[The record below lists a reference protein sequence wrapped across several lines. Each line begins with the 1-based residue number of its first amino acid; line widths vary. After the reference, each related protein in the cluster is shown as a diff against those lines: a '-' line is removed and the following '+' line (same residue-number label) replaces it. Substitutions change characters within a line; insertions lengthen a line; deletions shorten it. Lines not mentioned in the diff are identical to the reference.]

1 MLCTSLGN
9 SSVQGLCTLPY
20 IRCIIAAY
28 CTVACNRGKG
38 WSRRRCIYQG
48 RFIRAALKRGYRVA
62 QSIEPR
68 REGAEGMPSR
78 EERIRLL
85 SMVDIFEPLTEEEI
99 EQLNGQLPDTH
110 LKPGE
115 IFYRT
120 SQGREFTLAVVGK
133 GTVFGEMALTAQ
145 RLQEAYAQATEPSV
159 LISISS
165 EELERIIEQKPQVGI
180 RLVHI
185 LSERLRSYEGRMED
199 ITLKDVPARL
209 ANIILLLCEEE
220 GVMARREIKI
230 PHHYTHERL
239 GTMIGAN
246 REAVTRAFSK
256 LQDEGVIEL
265 RRRLIHVS
273 DIEALRRIA
282 DPSSPQDISP

>member
-1 MLCTSLGN
+1 MMPEEEQVHVL
-9 SSVQGLCTLPY
+9 
-20 IRCIIAAY
+20 
-28 CTVACNRGKG
+28 
-38 WSRRRCIYQG
+38 SR
-48 RFIRAALKRGYRVA
+48 
-62 QSIEPR
+62 
-68 REGAEGMPSR
+68 
-78 EERIRLL
+78 
-85 SMVDIFEPLTEEEI
+85 VDILEPFSDEELRE
-99 EQLNGQLPDTH
+99 LLRRNPDTY
-110 LKPGE
+110 LQAGE
-115 IFYRT
+115 IFY
-120 SQGREFTLAVVGK
+120 SPEDVSEKLFILEKGRVRLYKTVDSRELTLSEIEP

-180 RLVHI
+180 RLVHM

-256 LQDEGVIEL
+256 LQDEGAIEL
-265 RRRLIHVS
+265 RRRLIYVQ
-273 DIEALRRIA
+273 DIEALRRVA
-282 DPSSPQDISP
+282 DNLSPQGINLS